1 MTEYV
6 RVTPTSERLRKENL
20 PAAFESLHKLSN
32 PATSKLA
39 NRVNPLVD
47 TSPPTFEF
55 VAISEGTDE
64 PVEFYYG
71 IDQPMHLDTLEKQ
84 LKTIYPDTF
93 DIERVDLT
101 LTKKLIPP
109 MEFSREA
116 FQDRLER
123 GQLLYQPDT
132 EDLSPVG
139 VSDDSREGHT
149 SERTDGGD
157 AVADFDTEEAWS
169 PQSEAIELEDGVFTP
184 HPPERIP
191 IDDPLTTLDR
201 PTETERGTVFAR
213 PTIDDLEPVG
223 VQWYGQAERKRDWM
237 TTIKPYAKRDPDP
250 NEYDAEQQP
259 IAVLIDHLTEAE
271 HPIAFQV
278 VWQRK
283 SDWSDDAALRKED
296 LMEGRDTFAQ
306 RYLGPMFEMENRPDD
321 DRNYQVGSA
330 ATNRFDRIEAKH
342 PKRTFTVNV
351 RAVALPMEGTFESLD
366 RRLDQL
372 SRALDPLDG
381 PFYGLDS
388 ERIRAKGFRQAT
400 KQKRA
405 RRLLQHVRDS
415 EIVTG
420 RGKRKPDLVFNA
432 DELANVVVVPSSE
445 ELTVEGGRGTRS
457 EQRSRNPLPR
467 PHPDLMD
474 EFRNGMTIG
483 YALDETGEPEDEP
496 TCVPPSLLTTHFA
509 RFGTTGAG
517 KSKASIN
524 DALSLYDS
532 TDGPIIIIDPK
543 GDGMCQNYMRAHA
556 RRFGTTDLEE
566 NVLHFPIPEILPGFA
581 FFNIE
586 PSLRSGVNRVDAVQD
601 KADHYET
608 IIKMV
613 MGEERYEQAVVA
625 PNLIK
630 YIIKILYDEE
640 YGLEN
645 GLYRES
651 VNYFSHNQL
660 EHILDQLWQAG
671 PPEVDEGAAPRS
683 RNPQVAQKIHRQLQ
697 LDPNTF
703 ATIMGG
709 VSNRFDYISQD
720 EHLRHIFNN
729 TDPQFDFR
737 ELLDDRMVILF
748 ELGDLRDDAAK
759 VMTGL
764 IMTMLYDALKQRKQ
778 DIEQKPDDYVVNLLV
793 DEASSVVVSDIMNTL
808 LEKGR
813 SFQLSVGLSLQFPE
827 QLETEGNR
835 KVYLNVLNDVGSPIV
850 GKIHVDQEIAR
861 VMAHEDMDPEAFAN
875 RIRSLPR
882 GEWITRLPSPT
893 FGETG
898 PEPFSLAPLPIPPG
912 HLESEYSLSEREE
925 TDFQTT
931 LDAIHERT
939 RDSYGVA
946 SDSTTSTPEH
956 TPAVATEADDDQPL
970 DVAIAQA
977 IRTVQ
982 INAGVRDENGW
993 VTVSAVDDE
1002 LLARLDEEKLEDHT
1016 VEAFP
1021 DIRERSPLIEV
1032 DLDAETAEVVCQLT
1046 PAGEEAATP
1055 DTDSP
1060 TGGGESH
1067 DRLLFAVE
1075 ELLGEL
1081 GFSVQVL
1088 DQDGRDRPD
1097 GLATHPDVDPSF
1109 TIEIETTTHTRPAKV
1124 LANLRKAQAAEK
1136 IPLFVVDG
1144 RDDDV
1149 DGRDLARRVSNILE
1163 EPVNRLK
1170 SGKTRLYT
1178 TTEHITFNG
1187 GASASDG
1194 VTAARRATDNSR
1206 QTRWVKQSDEFA
1218 LEDSTGEIHVRVT
1231 DFETVSKDQFPAT
1244 YSYDESAGTYTV
1256 FQPGE
1261 LPATYDS
1268 KDAFEAEWVP
1278 IKRPFVPT
1286 TDLPV
1291 PDYTDS
1297 SYAIGIVTEDGQDP
1311 DLQLYDPTE
1320 ETIESCTELVEGVQN
1335 GELYPAGA
1343 EPDQSANG
1351 EPSAGEDEEDD
1362 PFGLSTFVHDALVEC
1377 DDGIVPVGDV
1387 YDAYEQF
1394 ASAGEYDVKPKS
1406 RFTQALREHVGF
1418 ERDKKWLDGK
1428 TQRCY
1433 VGIELR
1439 DSYTEGSNDG
1449 EA

>member
-6 RVTPTSERLRKENL
+6 RVTPTSEQVTKENL

-32 PATSKLA
+32 PATSKLT

-47 TSPPTFEF
+47 TSPPTFQF
-55 VAISEGTDE
+55 LALSEGADE

-71 IDQPMHLDTLEKQ
+71 VDQQTHLDTLEKQ
-84 LKTIYPDTF
+84 LKTVYPDTF
-93 DIERVDLT
+93 DVERTQLDVTKT
-101 LTKKLIPP
+101 LNPP
-109 MEFSREA
+109 AEFTPEA
-116 FQDRLER
+116 FRERLEE
-123 GQLLYQPDT
+123 GKLWYQPDS
-132 EDLSPVG
+132 EELSAAT
-139 VSDDSREGHT
+139 DTDREV
-149 SERTDGGD
+149 TDGGESLFESEPTVD
-157 AVADFDTEEAWS
+157 QSPAIDRIETDEGQVELDP
-169 PQSEAIELEDGVFTP
+169 PQS
-184 HPPERIP
+184 IP
-191 IDDPLTTLDR
+191 DEGALTELDR
-201 PTETERGTVFAR
+201 PTATEHGTVLAR
-213 PTIDDLEPVG
+213 PPVDELEPVG
-223 VQWYGQAERKRDWM
+223 LQWKGVAERKRDWM
-237 TTIKPYAKRDPDP
+237 TTIKPYANRNLDQ

-259 IAVLIDHLTEAE
+259 LAVLIDHLTELE

-283 SDWSDDAALRKED
+283 PDWSDEAELRKED

-306 RYLGPMFEMENRPDD
+306 RYLGPMFEMEERPDE
-321 DRNYQVGSA
+321 DREYQVGSA

-342 PKRTFTVNV
+342 PKRTFTVNI
-351 RAVALPMEGTFESLD
+351 RAIALPVEGTTESLD
-366 RRLDQL
+366 QRLDQL
-372 SRALDPLDG
+372 GRALDPLDG

-388 ERIRAKGFRQAT
+388 ERIRSKGFRTAR
-400 KQKRA
+400 KRKRA
-405 RRLLQHVRDS
+405 RRLFQRIRDGD
-415 EIVTG
+415 IVTG
-420 RGKRKPDLVFNA
+420 RGRRKPDLVFNA

-445 ELTVEGGRGTRS
+445 ELTIEGSRGTRS

-474 EFRNGMTIG
+474 EFRDGMAIG
-483 YALDETGEPEDEP
+483 YALDETGKPEDEP
-496 TCVPPSLLTTHFA
+496 TCLPPSLLTTHYA

-532 TDGPIIIIDPK
+532 TDGPVIIIDPK
-543 GDGMCQNYMRAHA
+543 GDGLCQNYMRAHA

-586 PSLRSGVNRVDAVQD
+586 PSLASGVTRVDAVQD

-613 MGEERYEQAVVA
+613 MGDDRYEQAVVA

-630 YIIKILYDEE
+630 YLIKILYDAE

-660 EHILDQLWQAG
+660 EHVLDQLWQAG

-683 RNPQVAQKIHRQLQ
+683 SNPQVTQKIRRQLQ

-703 ATIMGG
+703 ATVMGG

-720 EHLRHIFNN
+720 EHLRQIFNN
-729 TDPQFDFR
+729 TEPQFDFR
-737 ELLDDRMVILF
+737 ELLDDRQVILF

-778 DIEQKPDDYVVNLLV
+778 AVEKKPDDYVVNLLV

-813 SFQLSVGLSLQFPE
+813 SFRLSVGLSLQFPE
-827 QLETEGNR
+827 QLQTEGNR

-912 HLESEYSLSEREE
+912 HPESEHPLSGREE
-925 TDFQTT
+925 ADFQTA
-931 LDAIHERT
+931 LDTIHERT
-939 RDSYGVA
+939 QDSYGVA
-946 SDSTTSTPEH
+946 PASTSSTPEH
-956 TPAVATEADDDQPL
+956 TPAVSTEVDADQPL
-970 DVAIAQA
+970 DVAMAGA

-982 INAGVRDENGW
+982 INAGVYDDNGW
-993 VTVSAVDDE
+993 VAVSAVDDE
-1002 LLARLDEEKLEDHT
+1002 LLARLDEEALDDHT
-1016 VEAFP
+1016 VETFP
-1021 DIRERSPLIEV
+1021 NIRETSPLIEV
-1032 DLDAETAEVVCQLT
+1032 DLDAETADVVCRLT
-1046 PAGEEAATP
+1046 PAGDDAATP

-1060 TGGGESH
+1060 TGGSESH

-1075 ELLGEL
+1075 ELLAQH

-1097 GLATHPDVDPSF
+1097 ALATHPDVDPEF
-1109 TIEIETTTHTRPAKV
+1109 TVEIETTTHTRPAKV

-1136 IPLFVVDG
+1136 LPLFIVDG
-1144 RDDDV
+1144 RGDDV
-1149 DGRDLARRVSNILE
+1149 DGRALARRVSNILE
-1163 EPVNRLK
+1163 EPVNRLT
-1170 SGKTRLYT
+1170 SGETRLYT
-1178 TTEHITFNG
+1178 TTDHVTFNG
-1187 GASASDG
+1187 GAGASDG
-1194 VTAARRATDNSR
+1194 VTAARRATDDSR
-1206 QTRWVKQSDEFA
+1206 QTRWVKQGEEFV
-1218 LEDSTGEIHVRVT
+1218 LKDGGGKPHVQVT

-1244 YSYDESAGTYTV
+1244 YSYDASTGTYTV

-1261 LPATYDS
+1261 LPTTYES
-1268 KDAFEAEWVP
+1268 KDAFESEWVP
-1278 IKRPFVPT
+1278 IKRSFVPE

-1291 PDYTDS
+1291 PDYPDC
-1297 SYAIGIVTEDGQDP
+1297 SYAIGIVTGGGQNT
-1311 DLQLYDPTE
+1311 DLKLYEPAD
-1320 ETIESCTELVEGVQN
+1320 ETTKSCSALIEAVQN
-1335 GELYPAGA
+1335 GELYPAGTD
-1343 EPDQSANG
+1343 PDRTAT
-1351 EPSAGEDEEDD
+1351 EDPPTEKDEEDD
-1362 PFGLSTFVHDALVEC
+1362 PFGLSAFVRDALLEC
-1377 DDGIVPVGDV
+1377 DDGLVPVGDV
-1387 YDAYEQF
+1387 YDAYERF
-1394 ASAGEYDVKPKS
+1394 ASASEYEVKPKS
-1406 RFTQALREHVGF
+1406 RFTQALRDHVDF

-1439 DSYTEGSNDG
+1439 DTDTEESNDE

>member
-1 MTEYV
+1 MTEYI
-6 RVTPTSERLRKENL
+6 RVTPTSERVTKENL

-32 PATSKLA
+32 PATSKLT

-47 TSPPTFEF
+47 TSPPTFQF
-55 VAISEGTDE
+55 LALSKGADE

-71 IDQPMHLDTLEKQ
+71 IDQPTHLDTLEKQ

-93 DIERVDLT
+93 DIERNHLDI
-101 LTKKLIPP
+101 TKKLVPP
-109 MEFSREA
+109 ARFTPEA
-116 FQDRLER
+116 FQERLEEGR
-123 GQLLYQPDT
+123 LWYQPENDELSSTDT
-132 EDLSPVG
+132 TETEIP
-139 VSDDSREGHT
+139 
-149 SERTDGGD
+149 DGGESLFESD
-157 AVADFDTEEAWS
+157 HRDDRPSALEHIETDEGRV
-169 PQSEAIELEDGVFTP
+169 ELESP
-184 HPPERIP
+184 RAIP
-191 IDDPLTTLDR
+191 DEGALTGLDR
-201 PTETERGTVFAR
+201 PTATEDRMILAR
-213 PTIDDLEPVG
+213 PPVAELEPAGLRWNG
-223 VQWYGQAERKRDWM
+223 VAERKRDWM

-250 NEYDAEQQP
+250 NEYDGEQQP
-259 IAVLIDHLTEAE
+259 LALVIDHLTESE
-271 HPIAFQV
+271 HPVAFQV

-283 SDWSDDAALRKED
+283 PDWSDEAELRKED

-306 RYLGPMFEMENRPDD
+306 RYLGPMFETKERPDE
-321 DRNYQVGSA
+321 DREYQVGSA

-342 PKRTFTVNV
+342 PKRTFTVNI
-351 RAVALPMEGTFESLD
+351 RAVAFPVQETADSLD
-366 RRLDQL
+366 QRLDQL
-372 SRALDPLDG
+372 GQALDPLDG

-388 ERIRAKGFRQAT
+388 GRIRSKGIRQAR

-405 RRLLQHVRDS
+405 QRLFQHVCDGD
-415 EIVTG
+415 IITG
-420 RGKRKPDLVFNA
+420 RGRRKPDLVLNA

-445 ELTVEGGRGTRS
+445 ELTIEGSRGTRS

-474 EFRNGMTIG
+474 EFREGMAIG

-496 TCVPPSLLTTHFA
+496 TCLPPSLLTTHYA

-524 DALSLYDS
+524 DALSLYES
-532 TDGPIIIIDPK
+532 TDGPVIIIDPK
-543 GDGMCQNYMRAHA
+543 GDGLCQNYMRAHA
-556 RRFGTTDLEE
+556 RQFGTTDLEK
-566 NVLHFPIPEILPGFA
+566 NVLHFPIPEILPGFG

-586 PSLRSGVNRVDAVQD
+586 PSLASGVTRVDVVQD

-630 YIIKILYDEE
+630 YLIKTLYDDE

-645 GLYRES
+645 GRYRES

-660 EHILDQLWQAG
+660 EHALDQLWQAG
-671 PPEVDEGAAPRS
+671 PPDVDEGAAPRS
-683 RNPQVAQKIHRQLQ
+683 SNPQVTQKIRRQLQ

-703 ATIMGG
+703 ATVMGG

-720 EHLRHIFNN
+720 EHLRQIFNN
-729 TDPQFDFR
+729 TEPQFDFR
-737 ELLDDRMVILF
+737 ELLDDRQVLLF

-764 IMTMLYDALKQRKQ
+764 IMTMLYDALKQRKEA
-778 DIEQKPDDYVVNLLV
+778 IERKPDDYVVNLLV

-813 SFQLSVGLSLQFPE
+813 SFRLSVGLSLQFPE
-827 QLETEGNR
+827 QLQTEGNR

-912 HLESEYSLSEREE
+912 HPESDHPLSGREE
-925 TDFQTT
+925 TDFQTALET
-931 LDAIHERT
+931 IHERT
-939 RDSYGVA
+939 QSSYGVA
-946 SDSTTSTPEH
+946 SASTSPTPEH
-956 TPAVATEADDDQPL
+956 TPDVTTETEADQPL
-970 DVAIAQA
+970 DVAMAHA

-982 INAGVRDENGW
+982 ITAGVRDKNGW
-993 VTVSAVDDE
+993 VAVSAVDDE
-1002 LLARLDEEKLEDHT
+1002 LLDRLDEEPIEDHIIET
-1016 VEAFP
+1016 FP

-1032 DLDAETAEVVCQLT
+1032 DLDGETAEVVCRLT
-1046 PAGEEAATP
+1046 PAGEDAAAP

-1060 TGGGESH
+1060 TGGGERH
-1067 DRLLFAVE
+1067 DQLLFTVE
-1075 ELLGEL
+1075 ELLGEC

-1097 GLATHPDVDPSF
+1097 ALATHPDLDSAF

-1144 RDDDV
+1144 RDT
-1149 DGRDLARRVSNILE
+1149 DGDGHALARRIANILD
-1163 EPVNRLK
+1163 EPVNRLS
-1170 SGKTRLYT
+1170 SGETRLYT
-1178 TTEHITFNG
+1178 TTEEITFNG
-1187 GASASDG
+1187 GAGASDG
-1194 VTAARRATDNSR
+1194 VTAARPATDDSR
-1206 QTRWVKQSDEFA
+1206 QTRWVKRADGFV
-1218 LEDSTGEIHVRVT
+1218 LEDSTGESHVRVT
-1231 DFETVSKDQFPAT
+1231 DFETISKDQFPAT

-1256 FQPGE
+1256 LQSGE
-1261 LPATYDS
+1261 LPTTYES
-1268 KDAFEAEWVP
+1268 KDAFEAAWVP
-1278 IKRPFVPT
+1278 IKQPFVPA

-1291 PDYTDS
+1291 SDYTDS
-1297 SYAIGIVTEDGQDP
+1297 SYAIGIVTEDGHDP
-1311 DLQLYDPTE
+1311 SLRVYDPATE
-1320 ETIESCTELVEGVQN
+1320 ATADTPKLVEAVQR
-1335 GELYPAGA
+1335 GELYPAGTESDHA
-1343 EPDQSANG
+1343 DET
-1351 EPSAGEDEEDD
+1351 PSKEGDEDD
-1362 PFGLSTFVHDALVEC
+1362 PFGLSTFVDDALVQG
-1377 DDGIVPVGDV
+1377 DDAIVPVSDV
-1387 YDAYEQF
+1387 YDAYERV
-1394 ASAGEYDVKPKS
+1394 AAAGDYEVKPKS
-1406 RFTQALREHVGF
+1406 RFTQALREHIDF

-1433 VGIELR
+1433 VGIDLR
-1439 DSYTEGSNDG
+1439 DTDTKESSD
-1449 EA
+1449 EAA